1 MKIIISE
8 NQKKNL
14 LKSIV
19 KKHGWE
25 YASKLAG
32 EPEEL
37 AKLAFDNDPMEFLHM
52 FDDMGV
58 VQSKYN
64 PNRTLYRYEKGH
76 NLMVYDRKTEYVYID
91 YSVIWSVLKYGFGV
105 KYSEMV
111 ALTTRWVGEAY
122 NLRGVT
128 ISGKN
133 SLQAFMVGEAYNL
146 RGETQ
151 LTSEGLRERFGKDSG
166 KIRESF
172 GWMNHTN

>member
-1 MKIIISE
+1 MKQLI
-8 NQKKNL
+8 KKILKEESLKHNL
-14 LKSIV
+14 KQQI
-19 KKHGWE
+19 KDYGWKDTAE
-25 YASKLAG
+25 MVNG
-32 EPEEL
+32 PEEL

-52 FDDMGV
+52 FDDMDV

-76 NLMVYDRKTEYVYID
+76 NLMVYDRKTEYVYLD

-146 RGETQ
+146 R
-151 LTSEGLRERFGKDSG
+151 K
-166 KIRESF
+166 K
-172 GWMNHTN
+172 

>member
-1 MKIIISE
+1 MKQLIKQILKEESL
-8 NQKKNL
+8 KHNL
-14 LKSIV
+14 KQQI
-19 KKHGWE
+19 KDYGWE
-25 YASKLAG
+25 ETTEMVNGPLM
-32 EPEEL
+32 L

-52 FDDMGV
+52 FDDMDV

-76 NLMVYDRKTEYVYID
+76 NLMVYDRKTEYVYLD

-111 ALTTRWVGEAY
+111 ALTTRWVGEVY
-122 NLRGVT
+122 EIRGVT

-146 RGETQ
+146 R
-151 LTSEGLRERFGKDSG
+151 K
-166 KIRESF
+166 K
-172 GWMNHTN
+172 

>member
-1 MKIIISE
+1 MKRLI
-8 NQKKNL
+8 KKILKEESLKHNL
-14 LKSIV
+14 KQQI
-19 KKHGWE
+19 KDYGWKDTAE
-25 YASKLAG
+25 MVNG
-32 EPEEL
+32 PEEL

-52 FDDMGV
+52 FDDMDV

-128 ISGKN
+128 IFWTNQMESIT
-133 SLQAFMVGEAYNL
+133 VGEAYNL
-146 RGETQ
+146 R
-151 LTSEGLRERFGKDSG
+151 K
-166 KIRESF
+166 K
-172 GWMNHTN
+172 

>member
-1 MKIIISE
+1 MKRLI
-8 NQKKNL
+8 KKILKEESLKHNL
-14 LKSIV
+14 KQQI
-19 KKHGWE
+19 KDYGWKDTAE
-25 YASKLAG
+25 MVNG
-32 EPEEL
+32 PEEL

-52 FDDMGV
+52 FDDMDV

-76 NLMVYDRKTEYVYID
+76 NLMVYDRKTEYVYLD

-146 RGETQ
+146 R
-151 LTSEGLRERFGKDSG
+151 K
-166 KIRESF
+166 K
-172 GWMNHTN
+172 